1 MSKPLGVQKFLNSEL
16 ADSLRAELR
25 SMVDDPQFNT
35 RSTYS
40 PSSDGDTLEF
50 VEKHMTYLSKHLT
63 LNPQH
68 YLSNLRLMTRIN
80 K

>member
-1 MSKPLGVQKFLNSEL
+1 MSNPLGVQKFLDSEL
-16 ADSLRAELR
+16 AEALREQLK

-35 RSTYS
+35 QSTYS
-40 PSSDGDTLEF
+40 PSSVDGLDF
-50 VEKHMTYLSKHLT
+50 VDKHIAYLSKHLS

>member
-1 MSKPLGVQKFLNSEL
+1 MSSSLSAQKFLKSEA
-16 ADSLRAELR
+16 ADLIREDLKQ
-25 SMVDDPQFNT
+25 MVESPNFNT

-40 PSSDGDTLEF
+40 PSSEVDLLF
-50 VEKHMTYLSKHLT
+50 VDKHMKYLSQHPN

-80 K
+80 N